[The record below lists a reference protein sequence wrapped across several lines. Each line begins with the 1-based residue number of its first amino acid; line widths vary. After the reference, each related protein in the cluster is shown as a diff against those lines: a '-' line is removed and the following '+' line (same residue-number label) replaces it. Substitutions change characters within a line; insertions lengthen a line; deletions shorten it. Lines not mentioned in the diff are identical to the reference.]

1 MRFVI
6 TGANRGIGL
15 ELARQIAARGDF
27 VEAGARSPEAAGEL
41 QELASRE
48 ASRVRVHACDVAS
61 DTSVGAFAASVGDVP
76 IDVLINN
83 AGVTGKRAGLL
94 DLELGE
100 VMRTFDTNALGPIR
114 VTRALLPNLR
124 RGAGKRVAHI
134 SSGLGSISDNTTGGV
149 YGYRMSKAALNMAS
163 KSMSV
168 DLRGEGIISVV
179 LNPGWVKT
187 DMGGP
192 SAPTEVE
199 ESVRRM
205 LGIIDGLTLEQSGS
219 FIDYRGH
226 TIGF

>member
-27 VEAGARSPEAAGEL
+27 VEAGAREPEAAAEL
-41 QELASRE
+41 RAIAARE
-48 ASRVRVHACDVAS
+48 PARVRVHTCDVAS
-61 DTSVGAFAASVGDVP
+61 DTSVRAFASAVGEVAV
-76 IDVLINN
+76 DVLINN
-83 AGVTGKRAGLL
+83 AGVKGKRQALEDL
-94 DLELGE
+94 DLEDAI
-100 VMRTFDTNALGPIR
+100 RAIDTNALGAVR
-114 VTRALLPNLR
+114 VTRALLPSLR
-124 RGAGKRVAHI
+124 RGAGRRVAHI
-134 SSGLGSISDNTTGGV
+134 SSGLGSISDNTTGDA
-149 YGYRMSKAALNMAS
+149 YAYRMSKAALNMAS
-163 KSMSV
+163 KSMAV

-192 SAPTEVE
+192 SAPTPVE

-205 LGIIDGLTLEQSGS
+205 LGIIDALTLEQSGS

>member
-15 ELARQIAARGDF
+15 EFSRQLAARGDF
-27 VEAGARSPEAAGEL
+27 VEAGARDPGSAAEL
-41 QELASRE
+41 LAIAARE
-48 ASRVRVHACDVAS
+48 PARVRVHTCDVAS
-61 DTSVGAFAASVGDVP
+61 DTSVRAFASAVGEAAV
-76 IDVLINN
+76 DVLINN
-83 AGVTGKRAGLL
+83 AGVKGKRQPLEEL
-94 DLELGE
+94 DLEDAI
-100 VMRTFDTNALGPIR
+100 RTIDTNALGALR
-114 VTRALLPNLR
+114 VTRAFLPHLR
-124 RGAGKRVAHI
+124 CGTGKRIAHI
-134 SSGLGSISDNTTGGV
+134 TSNLASISDNTTGNA
-149 YGYRMSKAALNMAS
+149 YAYRMSKVALNMAS
-163 KSMSV
+163 KSMAV

-179 LNPGWVKT
+179 LSPGWVKT

-205 LGIIDGLTLEQSGS
+205 LGIIDALTPEQSGS

>member
-27 VEAGARSPEAAGEL
+27 VEAGVREPEAAEEL
-41 QELASRE
+41 GALAAR
-48 ASRVRVHACDVAS
+48 AAARVRVHTCDVAS
-61 DTSVGAFAASVGDVP
+61 DTSVRAFAAAVGDVAV
-76 IDVLINN
+76 DVLINN
-83 AGVTGKRAGLL
+83 AGVKGKRQPLAEL
-94 DLELGE
+94 DFEDAI
-100 VMRTFDTNALGPIR
+100 RTIDTNALGAVR
-114 VTRALLPNLR
+114 VTRALLPNLF
-124 RGAGKRVAHI
+124 RGEGKRVAHI
-134 SSGLGSISDNTTGGV
+134 SSGLGSIADNTTGDA
-149 YGYRMSKAALNMAS
+149 YAYRMSKAALNMAS
-163 KSMSV
+163 RSMAV

-192 SAPTEVE
+192 SAPTEVD

>member
-15 ELARQIAARGDF
+15 ELARQVAARGDF
-27 VEAGARSPEAAGEL
+27 VEAGARDPGAAAGL
-41 QELASRE
+41 QVIAERE
-48 ASRVRVHACDVAS
+48 PARVRVHTCDVAS
-61 DTSVGAFAASVGDVP
+61 DTSVRAFAAAVGDVAV
-76 IDVLINN
+76 DVLINN
-83 AGVTGKRAGLL
+83 AGVKGKRQPLAEL
-94 DLELGE
+94 DFEDAI
-100 VMRTFDTNALGPIR
+100 RTIDTNALGAVR
-114 VTRALLPNLR
+114 VTRALLPNLF
-124 RGAGKRVAHI
+124 RGEGKRVAHI
-134 SSGLGSISDNTTGGV
+134 SSGLGSIADNTTGDA
-149 YGYRMSKAALNMAS
+149 YAYRMSKAALNMAS
-163 KSMSV
+163 RSMAV

-205 LGIIDGLTLEQSGS
+205 LGIINGLTLEQSGS

>member
-27 VEAGARSPEAAGEL
+27 VEAGVREPEAAEEL
-41 QELASRE
+41 GALAARE
-48 ASRVRVHACDVAS
+48 AARVRVHTCDVAS
-61 DTSVGAFAASVGDVP
+61 DTSVRAFAAAVGDVAV
-76 IDVLINN
+76 DVLINN
-83 AGVTGKRAGLL
+83 AGVKGKRQPLAEL
-94 DLELGE
+94 DFEDAI
-100 VMRTFDTNALGPIR
+100 RTIDTNALGAVR
-114 VTRALLPNLR
+114 VTRALLPNLF
-124 RGAGKRVAHI
+124 RGEGKRVAHI
-134 SSGLGSISDNTTGGV
+134 SSGLGSIADNTTGDA
-149 YGYRMSKAALNMAS
+149 YAYRMSKAALNMAS
-163 KSMSV
+163 RSMAV

-205 LGIIDGLTLEQSGS
+205 LGIIDGLTIEQSGS